1 MVEGTPFG
9 NVIVFLEKL
18 GVYDIVLPFLLV
30 FTIVFA
36 VFERTKVF
44 GTEEVDGVKYSR
56 KNLNAMVAFVI
67 AFLVVTSSQLVGI
80 INKSLSRLVLLI
92 LVSISFLVL
101 IGTFFSEKEEVI
113 LEGGWRTFFMV
124 IMFIGVVLIFM
135 SSIDTKSGK
144 SWLGYLIDYLKE
156 NFGSTGVSS
165 VVLIIVIIVFMLY
178 IIQEPGSGK
187 KEGKKEKD
195 EHDSAAHH

>member
-67 AFLVVTSSQLVGI
+67 AFLVVASSQLVGI

-113 LEGGWRTFFMV
+113 LELTEEELARHKEAASVCPVQV
-124 IMFIGVVLIFM
+124 IHIEDV
-135 SSIDTKSGK
+135 
-144 SWLGYLIDYLKE
+144 E
-156 NFGSTGVSS
+156 TGEH
-165 VVLIIVIIVFMLY
+165 II
-178 IIQEPGSGK
+178 
-187 KEGKKEKD
+187 
-195 EHDSAAHH
+195 